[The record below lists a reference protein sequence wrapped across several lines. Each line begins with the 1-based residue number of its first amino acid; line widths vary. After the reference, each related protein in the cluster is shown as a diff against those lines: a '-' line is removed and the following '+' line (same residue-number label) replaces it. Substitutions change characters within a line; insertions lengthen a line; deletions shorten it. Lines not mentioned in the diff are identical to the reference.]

1 MKALLLDA
9 LGTIVELP
17 PPAPALREELV
28 RRFGVDLTVE
38 EAERAL
44 TAEIAYY
51 RSRFDE
57 ASDPERLRL
66 LRRECAEVLRASL
79 PAAVDLARVPIDEL
93 VAALLGALRFRAY
106 DDAEPA
112 IRAARERG
120 IRVVVASNWDVGLGE
135 VLARIGLAPLL
146 DGVVTSALVGA
157 RKPAAAVFEAALRTA
172 GAGPADALHVGDS
185 LVEDVAGARAA
196 GLSAA
201 LIVRGSKLVAPADVS
216 TVASLSELG
225 ALI

>member
-1 MKALLLDA
+1 VKALLLDA
-9 LGTIVELP
+9 LGTIIELP
-17 PPAPALREELV
+17 PPAPALREEVL
-28 RRFGVDLTVE
+28 RRFGVELTIE
-38 EAERAL
+38 DAERAL
-44 TAEIAYY
+44 AAEIAHY

-57 ASDPERLRL
+57 ASDPERLRR

-79 PAAVDLARVPIDEL
+79 PAAVDLAGVPVDEV

-106 DDAEPA
+106 DDAGPA

-120 IRVVVASNWDVGLGE
+120 IRVVVASNWDIGLGE

-146 DGVVTSALVGA
+146 DGIVTSASVGA
-157 RKPAAAVFEAALRTA
+157 RKPAAAVFEAALRIA

-185 LVEDVAGARAA
+185 LAEDVAGARAA
-196 GLSAA
+196 GLSAV
-201 LIVRGSKLVAPADVS
+201 LIVRDATPIAPADVS